1 MASIVYPMI
10 LFIFCFAAVSAGIN
24 QMGLYEY
31 KLPTTGVTAQL
42 DDIQE
47 INTGMVETGKNPA
60 LLAIDQL
67 TMFGKC
73 IVAGLLAIVTLGPL
87 MASYGIPASIY
98 TMFISPLGFVVLMW
112 IGEYWL
118 GRPTE

>member
-1 MASIVYPMI
+1 MASIVYPLI

-98 TMFISPLGFVVLMW
+98 TMFISPLGFVILMW

>member
-24 QMGLYEY
+24 ELGMYEY
-31 KLPTTGVTAQL
+31 KLPTTGLNAQL
-42 DDIQE
+42 TDIQE

-60 LLAIDQL
+60 LFAIDQIV
-67 TMFGKC
+67 MFGKC
-73 IVAGLLAIVTLGPL
+73 IVAGLTAIFTLKPL
-87 MASYGIPASIY
+87 LDSYNIPTGIY
-98 TMFISPLGFVVLMW
+98 GMFLSPISFVVLMW